1 MPLDSNV
8 KESLSKH
15 PCFNPEAHTKYAR
28 MHVPIA
34 PRCNIQCNYCN
45 RDFDCPNESR
55 PGVTSDVLSPEEAIA
70 KIEIVKK
77 DMPELSVIGIAG
89 PGDPLANDETFR
101 FLELLKASYPGLVAC
116 ISTNGLL
123 LPEQADRLYDLGVRF
138 VTVTMNAVDASV
150 GSKIYDHII
159 IDGMRATGDEASK
172 ILIQHQLDGIEKCS
186 KMGMAVKV
194 NIVMIPGINTDCIPD
209 LVKIAKNRGAY
220 VINILP
226 LIPVKGTRFQ
236 DLKAP
241 TPKQRMELMDRCSL
255 NARMMRHCRQ
265 CRADA
270 VGLLNDDRSSCY
282 SGLRLTTAGCSARC
296 VSEKETSVKLPG
308 STAIAVATDSS
319 DNVCGFG
326 SAPSFSIFEL
336 RNGVPARIGS
346 FHVDRDSPVS
356 GDAHRKHIASII
368 EGVNGCGSVIVSEI
382 GDMPK
387 RMLTDSGITVSIF
400 KGAVSEA
407 VKDAFSVRAEP
418 FRPTILSRHCV

>member
-209 LVKIAKNRGAY
+209 LVKIAKNRGA
-220 VINILP
+220 
-226 LIPVKGTRFQ
+226 
-236 DLKAP
+236 
-241 TPKQRMELMDRCSL
+241 
-255 NARMMRHCRQ
+255 
-265 CRADA
+265 
-270 VGLLNDDRSSCY
+270 
-282 SGLRLTTAGCSARC
+282 
-296 VSEKETSVKLPG
+296 
-308 STAIAVATDSS
+308 
-319 DNVCGFG
+319 
-326 SAPSFSIFEL
+326 
-336 RNGVPARIGS
+336 
-346 FHVDRDSPVS
+346 
-356 GDAHRKHIASII
+356 
-368 EGVNGCGSVIVSEI
+368 
-382 GDMPK
+382 
-387 RMLTDSGITVSIF
+387 
-400 KGAVSEA
+400 
-407 VKDAFSVRAEP
+407 
-418 FRPTILSRHCV
+418 